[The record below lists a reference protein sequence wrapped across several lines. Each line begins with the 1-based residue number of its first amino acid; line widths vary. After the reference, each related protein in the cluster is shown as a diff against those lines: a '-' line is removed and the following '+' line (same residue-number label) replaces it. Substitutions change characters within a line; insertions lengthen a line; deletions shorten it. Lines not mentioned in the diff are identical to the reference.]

1 MISQPLDTRTSP
13 EADWFAGRE
22 WVIDASGCDVA
33 ALRSLTAMQA
43 VCERVVRELELQV
56 VGQPL

>member
-1 MISQPLDTRTSP
+1 MSIWALYVIVRAVKLAPKRYSV
-13 EADWFAGRE
+13 EAP
-22 WVIDASGCDVA
+22 GCDVA